1 MKQNLVGANRKY
13 FIYLGKNNSSK
24 KPNEEKISN
33 ILHKTK
39 KKCSQPKGIRH
50 KRKKKLIIFEFE
62 KETREK
68 ETEKR
73 PQKQTKRCDIFLFS
87 FSSLYFF
94 FFIYCFKKIIML
106 CPIKLFI

>member
-39 KKCSQPKGIRH
+39 KNAASQKVYDTNE
-50 KRKKKLIIFEFE
+50 KKN
-62 KETREK
+62 
-68 ETEKR
+68 
-73 PQKQTKRCDIFLFS
+73 
-87 FSSLYFF
+87 
-94 FFIYCFKKIIML
+94 
-106 CPIKLFI
+106 